1 MSENKTYGKFTTLLL
16 LNLII
21 SIAIVSIIFFMNREI
36 HNSNQEVGRFAV
48 NTVARLSDLEDNHD
62 DFEDA
67 MIELNESIKDLQ
79 MDIFCLRWRITIH
92 DVYRDISQA
101 MREHQEKQKREK
113 EQERLENIRLSKLRL
128 KDAVIDPN
136 SEHFVSVT
144 AYNMGP
150 LTAMGTQ
157 VRCGVIAASKDLIDV
172 WGYGCTLVVYTKD
185 SSGHVTK
192 FGEYIL
198 EDRMHDKWS
207 KKCDIYMPTRDKCME
222 FGIRKMW
229 VAKKMD

>member
-16 LNLII
+16 LNLVV
-21 SIAIVSIIFFMNREI
+21 SIAIVSIIFFVLYK
-36 HNSNQEVGRFAV
+36 SNQKVDMLVTNTSVG
-48 NTVARLSDLEDNHD
+48 LCILEEDHD
-62 DFEDA
+62 AFEDA
-67 MIELNESIKDLQ
+67 MIELNKSIKDLQ
-79 MDIFCLRWRITIH
+79 MDIFCLRWRILIH
-92 DVYRDISQA
+92 DIYKDVSQA
-101 MREHQEKQKREK
+101 MQEHQEKQKREK
-113 EQERLENIRLSKLRL
+113 EQDRLENIRLSKLRL
-128 KDAVIDPN
+128 KGVVIDPS
-136 SEHFVSVT
+136 SEQFVSIT

-192 FGEYIL
+192 FGEYVL
-198 EDRMHDKWS
+198 EDRMHDRWS
-207 KKCDIYMPTRDKCME
+207 KKCDIYMSTRDKCME

>member
-16 LNLII
+16 LNLVV
-21 SIAIVSIIFFMNREI
+21 SITIVSIIFFTI
-36 HNSNQEVGRFAV
+36 HKRNQKVDNFAT
-48 NTVARLSDLEDNHD
+48 NTVVSLIELEEDHDDLEI
-62 DFEDA
+62 A
-67 MIELNESIKDLQ
+67 MMKFDKSIRDLQ
-79 MDIFCLRWRITIH
+79 MDIFCLRWRIVIH
-92 DVYRDISQA
+92 DIYRNVFQA
-101 MREHQEKQKREK
+101 FHEHQEKQALEK
-113 EQERLENIRLSKLRL
+113 ERIENTRLSKLRL
-128 KDAVIDPN
+128 KNTVIDPN

-157 VRCGVIAASKDLIDV
+157 VRCGVIAASKDLIDA

-192 FGEYIL
+192 FGEYVL
-198 EDRMHDKWS
+198 EDRMHDRWS
-207 KKCDIYMPTRDKCME
+207 KKCDIYMSTRDKCME